1 MKYMRDSYSIYI
13 IGVVC
18 IVLILICTIL
28 FHYVIYL
35 NNEDGPVIRDS
46 IEFIEKDKYTIDI
59 KYPLLKNNKVNKE
72 IKNYI
77 NKEKDIF
84 LNKIKKIDN
93 YENELNI
100 SYNYSI
106 KDNLYSIYIKSYSYT
121 GNDKEYYW
129 NNKIIYYDTY
139 SNEKINYNDIVLDN
153 KFYEVL
159 RNKCYDYLINNKD
172 TYKIF
177 DTSVINS
184 KLIAIESNYQ
194 LISFNNDSIDVIF
207 EPHSVSN
214 YDNEIIVNVKYDE
227 VIGYLNGNYFGT
239 YDGSKEINTN
249 NIVKKYNR
257 IRDSKDF
264 ENKKLVALTFDDGP
278 SYDKTNKLITEL
290 EKRNA
295 RATFFML
302 GQLAIKQKDLV
313 KKVYD
318 LGHTIGSHT
327 YDHKN
332 IKNLD
337 EEQLKFEVDYT
348 NQILSEII
356 GEDIRF
362 LRPPYGS
369 YSQDILNKVNMAFI
383 LWNVDTLDWKL
394 RNAEK
399 VRDYIV
405 ENAKD
410 GDIILLHDIHS
421 TSVDGVIMA
430 IDILKND
437 GYEFVSLDELMVYR
451 NISIQYNKAYRFFK

>member
-1 MKYMRDSYSIYI
+1 
-13 IGVVC
+13 
-18 IVLILICTIL
+18 
-28 FHYVIYL
+28 
-35 NNEDGPVIRDS
+35 
-46 IEFIEKDKYTIDI
+46 
-59 KYPLLKNNKVNKE
+59 
-72 IKNYI
+72 
-77 NKEKDIF
+77 
-84 LNKIKKIDN
+84 
-93 YENELNI
+93 
-100 SYNYSI
+100 
-106 KDNLYSIYIKSYSYT
+106 
-121 GNDKEYYW
+121 
-129 NNKIIYYDTY
+129 
-139 SNEKINYNDIVLDN
+139 
-153 KFYEVL
+153 
-159 RNKCYDYLINNKD
+159 
-172 TYKIF
+172 
-177 DTSVINS
+177 
-184 KLIAIESNYQ
+184 
-194 LISFNNDSIDVIF
+194 
-207 EPHSVSN
+207 
-214 YDNEIIVNVKYDE
+214 
-227 VIGYLNGNYFGT
+227 
-239 YDGSKEINTN
+239 
-249 NIVKKYNR
+249 
-257 IRDSKDF
+257 
-264 ENKKLVALTFDDGP
+264 
-278 SYDKTNKLITEL
+278 
-290 EKRNA
+290 
-295 RATFFML
+295 ML

-451 NISIQYNKAYRFFK
+451 NISLQYNKAYRFFK